1 MSFYHYICSNEKER
15 QNRIR
20 NLYTC
25 CLGCSCINDFYRMLI
40 KEQIKKF
47 IEVQNVEILND
58 GSYHFLKVPSLE
70 LPICVINSTKYAYG
84 NKEFIK
90 TISTL
95 HSVPKALVIEVFNE
109 WVQSQFNNELKG
121 VIFLG
126 SPIYKFIANLE
137 IPFPN

>member
-1 MSFYHYICSNEKER
+1 
-15 QNRIR
+15 
-20 NLYTC
+20 
-25 CLGCSCINDFYRMLI
+25 MLI

-47 IEVQNVEILND
+47 IESQNVELLND
-58 GSYHFLKVPSLE
+58 GSYYFLKVSSLE

-109 WVQSQFNNELKG
+109 WLQSQFNNELKS
-121 VIFLG
+121 VIYLG

>member
-1 MSFYHYICSNEKER
+1 
-15 QNRIR
+15 
-20 NLYTC
+20 
-25 CLGCSCINDFYRMLI
+25 MLI
-40 KEQIKKF
+40 QEQIKKF
-47 IEVQNVEILND
+47 IEGQQVEISND
-58 GSYHFLKVPSLE
+58 GSIYFLKVPSWE

-126 SPIYKFIANLE
+126 LPLYKFIADLE

>member
-1 MSFYHYICSNEKER
+1 
-15 QNRIR
+15 
-20 NLYTC
+20 
-25 CLGCSCINDFYRMLI
+25 MLI
-40 KEQIKKF
+40 QEQIKKF
-47 IEVQNVEILND
+47 IEGQQVEISND
-58 GSYHFLKVPSLE
+58 GSIYFLKVSSWE
-70 LPICVINSTKYAYG
+70 SPICVINSTKYAYG

-109 WVQSQFNNELKG
+109 WVQSQFNNELKS